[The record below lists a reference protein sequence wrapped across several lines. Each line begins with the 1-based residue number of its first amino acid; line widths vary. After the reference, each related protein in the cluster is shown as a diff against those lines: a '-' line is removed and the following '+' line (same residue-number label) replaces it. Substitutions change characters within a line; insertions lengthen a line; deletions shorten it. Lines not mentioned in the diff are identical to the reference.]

1 MAGWWPCAGVVV
13 TELTRR
19 AVLTRGA
26 GLMAGVIGLNAFGV
40 IGQGATVAE
49 AATPTTAQTNANRAG
64 AAFNAMQKNFFVQ
77 DGKSFYPQTFPS
89 TYPRS
94 GNPYS
99 YLWEFS
105 RALVGTFALAGVP
118 SNLIGG
124 TSYVSAVQNRLN
136 GLANYWN
143 PQANA

>member
-1 MAGWWPCAGVVV
+1 MAGVV
-13 TELTRR
+13 
-19 AVLTRGA
+19 
-26 GLMAGVIGLNAFGV
+26 GLNAFAV

-49 AATPTTAQTNANRAG
+49 AATPTTAQTNANRAV
-64 AAFNAMQKNFFVQ
+64 AAYNGMQKNFFVQ
-77 DGKSFYPQTFPS
+77 DGKSLYRQTFPT

-105 RALVGTFALAGVP
+105 RALLGTLALAGVP

-124 TSYVSAVQNRLN
+124 TSYVSAVQNRLT
-136 GLANYWN
+136 GLAHY
-143 PQANA
+143 